1 MRDLLILI
9 AIVVSIVF
17 GCIFTWNKTAYRDV
31 KLLKTEAPKFI
42 QDRGFKITSYD
53 GFEGSMVHGG
63 FVWYQVRD
71 TSNYLYNMAIGE
83 WRGELML
90 YSQTCLNAVQNS
102 K

>member
-1 MRDLLILI
+1 MKGILI
-9 AIVVSIVF
+9 IGIFIAVIFGYIVS
-17 GCIFTWNKTAYRDV
+17 WNKTAYRDV
-31 KLLKTEAPKFI
+31 ELLKIEAPKYI

-63 FVWYQVRD
+63 FTWYQVRD
-71 TSNYLYNMAIGE
+71 SSNYLYKIAIGE

-90 YSQTCLNAVQNS
+90 YKQRCLNAVQNS